1 MYLVLG
7 FLLVAFGA
15 VPINGT
21 QTSELEYCS
30 SQNTGSSSPPSM
42 T

>member
-1 MYLVLG
+1 MHLVVG
-7 FLLVAFGA
+7 FLLLAFVA

-21 QTSELEYCS
+21 TTSELEYCS